1 MSLNTRL
8 LFALLGFPLLVY
20 AMMSIFFVFQSD
32 AEAFVM
38 KKERLES
45 AGTLLAPG
53 LSDAIT
59 ASDSQRLEALARQ
72 LVNLEGMRSVAL
84 FDAQGN
90 QLVLLGQSEPAPLSA
105 PTHRQ
110 LTMNEDVLRLRL
122 PLNMAHGSGNNVG
135 WLDAEMDTRE
145 LILGRYKLIA
155 SLSLGGM
162 LLGLLMFLVAFA
174 ISRYTSRPIE
184 EANQALYRLSR
195 GDYRLRLAS
204 HRAKELRHLATHV
217 NVLAEHFQQAQRDM
231 QTQIEQATSELQESM
246 ETIEEQNIKLDLAHR
261 SALQANAVKSEFLA
275 NMSHEIRTPLN
286 GIIGFCRLLGRS
298 SLDIRQQEWLQHV
311 HRACDNLLMLVND
324 VLDFSKLEANRL
336 TLEETDIDIVALI
349 DEVVGLHAPEA
360 QNKQLNLVAMV
371 YDDVPTPLCGDPLR
385 IHQVLNN
392 LISNALKFT
401 HQGDVIVRVMLDNHE
416 GQHVV
421 LNLSVSDT
429 GIGLSDA
436 HQQTLFSAFSQA
448 EPSHSRQFGGSGL
461 GLTICRQLI
470 ERMGGEITV
479 ESELG
484 KGTTFS
490 FTLPMLAHKAA
501 ERPPEMSL
509 DNPSIR
515 LHEEHPPT
523 RHLLEHLLKRWD
535 ATPIALD
542 APEKA
547 QLLILGLEPSDFTP
561 ERHAHWQ
568 AVIDQTPCPVL
579 VLANGNSFDLPALQL
594 TQGGETL
601 YKPFSRAQLVASLT
615 KLLSPAF
622 VPDTEE
628 SASLP
633 ITTLSHT
640 LKLLIVDDNAP
651 NRALLKAMLE
661 TPQIHITTVESG
673 QQAIEFAKK
682 NTVDMTLMDIRMPG
696 MDGVQTTQALRR
708 ISSTWARCPIIAVTA
723 HVLSSERQ
731 KWLAEGLDDVL
742 IKPIDEA
749 ILQQLLRRFLDLPQQ
764 TDGIPQDPITTD
776 HIHTGHVYTDHV
788 HTDDPHT
795 PPSPD
800 SATASVLPS
809 HADTAPATL
818 PVMDL
823 AIGTRLAGG
832 KEYLAR
838 EQLKRLIDGLQESER
853 HMREAYAQ
861 ENLPTLLDWVHGL
874 NGASRY
880 CGAPELA
887 LLVET
892 LETRLRTGGLDHVE
906 VLLEEL
912 YRAME
917 RLRAQRP
924 LLLRQS
930 ADS

>member
-20 AMMSIFFVFQSD
+20 AMMSILFVVQSS
-32 AEAFVM
+32 AEAHSV
-38 KKERLES
+38 KKERLEN
-45 AGTLLAPG
+45 AGHLLAPS
-53 LSDAIT
+53 LFEAI
-59 ASDSQRLEALARQ
+59 ANDDSQRLESLARQ
-72 LVNLEGMRSVAL
+72 LVNLEGMRSVAV

-90 QLVLLGQSEPAPLSA
+90 QLVWQGQSEPTSLSA
-105 PTHRQ
+105 PIQQQ
-110 LTMNEDVLRLRL
+110 LIMNEDVWRLRL
-122 PLNMAHGSGNNVG
+122 PLPPVSGHARGTHIG
-135 WLDAEMDTRE
+135 WLDAELDTRE
-145 LILGRYKLIA
+145 IAMGRYKLIA

-174 ISRYTSRPIE
+174 ISRYTTRPIE

-195 GDYRLRLAS
+195 GDNRLRLAS
-204 HRAKELRHLATHV
+204 SKAKELRHLSSHV
-217 NVLAEHFQQAQRDM
+217 NALADHFRQAQRNM
-231 QTQIEQATSELQESM
+231 QIQIEQATSELQESM

-298 SLDIRQQEWLQHV
+298 SLDARQQEWLQHV

-336 TLEETDIDIVALI
+336 TLEETDIDIVALV
-349 DEVVGLHAPEA
+349 DEVIGLHAPEA
-360 QNKQLNLVAMV
+360 QHKQLNLVAMV

-401 HQGDVIVRVMLDNHE
+401 QEGEVIVRVMLDNYE

-429 GIGLSDA
+429 GIGLSEA

-490 FTLPMLAHKAA
+490 FTLPMLANKAA
-501 ERPPEMSL
+501 ERPPEISL
-509 DNPSIR
+509 HNPVVR
-515 LHEEHPPT
+515 LYEEHSPT
-523 RHLLEHLLKRWD
+523 RHLLEHLLQRWE

-542 APEKA
+542 SPEKE
-547 QLLILGLEPSDFTP
+547 QLLILGLAHSDFSP
-561 ERHAHWQ
+561 ERHSHWQ

-579 VLANGNSFDLPALQL
+579 VLANGNSFDLPPLRL
-594 TQGGETL
+594 PHGGETL

-615 KLLSPAF
+615 TLLSPAF
-622 VPDTEE
+622 APTNDDEE
-628 SASLP
+628 PLLDVATLP
-633 ITTLSHT
+633 QT

-651 NRALLKAMLE
+651 NRELLKAMLE
-661 TPQIHITTVESG
+661 TPSLHVTTLESG
-673 QQAIEFAKK
+673 QQAIEFAKM
-682 NTVDMTLMDIRMPG
+682 NNVDMVLMDIRMPG

-708 ISSTWARCPIIAVTA
+708 ISGAWARCPIIAVTA

-742 IKPIDEA
+742 TKPIDEP
-749 ILQQLLRRFLDLPQQ
+749 LLHQLLARFLGV
-764 TDGIPQDPITTD
+764 TDYAATPAAPSSQSPSSVNNPPGSLVDSHIDP
-776 HIHTGHVYTDHV
+776 
-788 HTDDPHT
+788 P
-795 PPSPD
+795 
-800 SATASVLPS
+800 
-809 HADTAPATL
+809 PATL
-818 PVMDL
+818 PVVDL
-823 AIGTRLAGG
+823 DIGTRLAGG
-832 KEYLAR
+832 KEFLAR
-838 EQLKRLIDGLQESER
+838 EQLKRLIDSLEESEQHIR
-853 HMREAYAQ
+853 AAYAQ
-861 ENLPTLLDWVHGL
+861 QNLPTLLDWVHGL

-880 CGAPELA
+880 CGAPEMA

-892 LETRLRTGGLDHVE
+892 LETRLRTSGLSHVE
-906 VLLEEL
+906 ELLGEL

-924 LLLRQS
+924 MLLRN
-930 ADS
+930 

>member
-20 AMMSIFFVFQSD
+20 AMMSIFFVVQSD
-32 AEAFVM
+32 AEAHSV

-45 AGTLLAPG
+45 AGKLLAPSLG
-53 LSDAIT
+53 DAIADADT
-59 ASDSQRLEALARQ
+59 QRLESLARQ
-72 LVNLEGMRSVAL
+72 LINLEGLSSVAL
-84 FDAQGN
+84 FDDQGN
-90 QLVLLGQSEPAPLSA
+90 RLLLLGQSEPPPLSA
-105 PTHRQ
+105 PTDHQ
-110 LTMNEDVLRLRL
+110 LIMDESVWRLRL
-122 PLNMAHGSGNNVG
+122 PLAANRSENGSAVNHVG
-135 WLDAEMDTRE
+135 WLDAQMDTRE
-145 LILGRYKLIA
+145 LTLGRYKLIA

-174 ISRYTSRPIE
+174 ISRYTTRPIE
-184 EANQALYRLSR
+184 EANQSLYRLSR
-195 GDYRLRLAS
+195 GDYRLRLAPS
-204 HRAKELRHLATHV
+204 RAMELDHLSSHV
-217 NVLAEHFQQAQRDM
+217 NALAEHFQQAQRDM

-261 SALQANAVKSEFLA
+261 SALRANAVKSEFLA

-298 SLDIRQQEWLQHV
+298 SLDTRQQEWLQHV

-336 TLEETDIDIVALI
+336 TLEEADIDIVSLV
-349 DEVVGLHAPEA
+349 DEVIGLHAPEA
-360 QNKQLNLVAMV
+360 QRKQLNLVAMV

-401 HQGDVIVRVMLDNHE
+401 HEGGVIVRVMLDNHE

-436 HQQTLFSAFSQA
+436 HQQELFSAFSQA

-470 ERMGGEITV
+470 ERMGGEISV

-484 KGTTFS
+484 TGTIFS
-490 FTLPMLAHKAA
+490 FTLPMLAHKAN
-501 ERPPEMSL
+501 ERPPEISL
-509 DNPSIR
+509 ANPNVR
-515 LHEEHPPT
+515 LYEAHAPT
-523 RHLLEHLLKRWD
+523 RHLLEHLLQRWE
-535 ATPIALD
+535 AIPLPLD
-542 APEKA
+542 SPEQE
-547 QLLILGLEPSDFTP
+547 QLLLLGLAHSDFTP
-561 ERHAHWQ
+561 ERQHHWQ
-568 AVIDQTPCPVL
+568 TVIDQTPCPVL
-579 VLANGNSFDLPALQL
+579 ILANGNSFDLPSLRL
-594 TQGGETL
+594 THGGETL
-601 YKPFSRAQLVASLT
+601 YKPFSRAQLVASL
-615 KLLSPAF
+615 KQLLIPALI
-622 VPDTEE
+622 PLKRDGELP
-628 SASLP
+628 SLP
-633 ITTLSHT
+633 SQQV

-651 NRALLKAMLE
+651 NRELLKAMLE
-661 TPQIHITTVESG
+661 TPLIHITTVESG
-673 QQAIEFAKK
+673 QQALEFARS
-682 NTVDMTLMDIRMPG
+682 NSADLVLMDIRMPG

-708 ISSTWARCPIIAVTA
+708 LGSAWARCPIIAVTA

-742 IKPIDEA
+742 IKPIDES
-749 ILQQLLRRFLDLPQQ
+749 QLNKLLSRFLAVNNRVTNPN
-764 TDGIPQDPITTD
+764 IA
-776 HIHTGHVYTDHV
+776 
-788 HTDDPHT
+788 
-795 PPSPD
+795 PSQKNVLT
-800 SATASVLPS
+800 SHNTYYANASP
-809 HADTAPATL
+809 APL
-818 PVMDL
+818 PVIDL
-823 AIGTRLAGG
+823 EIGARLAGG

-838 EQLKRLIDGLQESER
+838 EQLKRLIDGLDESEQ
-853 HMREAYAQ
+853 HMRNAFAQ
-861 ENLPTLLDWVHGL
+861 QNLPTLLDWVHGL

-892 LETRLRTGGLDHVE
+892 LETRLRTSGLSHVE
-906 VLLEEL
+906 GLLEDL
-912 YRAME
+912 YRAMA

-924 LLLRQS
+924 LLLKTQ
-930 ADS
+930 D

>member
-20 AMMSIFFVFQSD
+20 AMMSILFVVQSG
-32 AEAFVM
+32 AEAHSV

-45 AGTLLAPG
+45 AGRLLAPS
-53 LSDAIT
+53 LADAI
-59 ASDSQRLEALARQ
+59 ADGDPQRLERLARQ
-72 LVNLEGMRSVAL
+72 LINLEELSSVAL
-84 FDAQGN
+84 FDDQGN
-90 QLVLLGQSEPAPLSA
+90 RLLLLGQSEPLPLSA
-105 PTHRQ
+105 PSDHQ
-110 LTMNEDVLRLRL
+110 LIMDESVWRLRL
-122 PLNMAHGSGNNVG
+122 PLTENHLENGSENDTAEHHVG
-135 WLDAEMDTRE
+135 WLDAQMDTRE

-174 ISRYTSRPIE
+174 ISRYTTRPIE
-184 EANQALYRLSR
+184 EANQSLYRLSR
-195 GDYRLRLAS
+195 GDYRLRLAPS
-204 HRAKELRHLATHV
+204 KATELDHLSSHV
-217 NVLAEHFQQAQRDM
+217 NALAEHFQQAQRDM

-261 SALQANAVKSEFLA
+261 SALRANTVKSEFLA

-298 SLDIRQQEWLQHV
+298 SLDTRQQEWLQHV

-336 TLEETDIDIVALI
+336 TLEEADIDIVSLV
-349 DEVVGLHAPEA
+349 DEVIGLHAPEA
-360 QNKQLNLVAMV
+360 QRKQLNLVAMV

-401 HQGDVIVRVMLDNHE
+401 HEGEVIVRVMLDNHE

-436 HQQTLFSAFSQA
+436 HQQELFNAFTQA

-470 ERMGGEITV
+470 ERMGGEISV

-484 KGTTFS
+484 TGTIFS
-490 FTLPMLAHKAA
+490 FTLPMLAHKAN
-501 ERPPEMSL
+501 ERPPEISL
-509 DNPSIR
+509 ANPNVR
-515 LHEEHPPT
+515 LYEAHAPT
-523 RHLLEHLLKRWD
+523 RHLLEHLLQRWE
-535 ATPIALD
+535 ANPIPLD
-542 APEKA
+542 SPEQE
-547 QLLILGLEPSDFTP
+547 QLLLLGLDHSDFTA
-561 ERHAHWQ
+561 ERQQHWQ
-568 AVIDQTPCPVL
+568 SVIDHTPSPVL
-579 VLANGNSFDLPALQL
+579 ILANGNSFDLPSLRL
-594 TQGGETL
+594 THGGETL
-601 YKPFSRAQLVASLT
+601 YKPFSRAQLVASL
-615 KLLSPAF
+615 KQLLIPALMPLKRDGE
-622 VPDTEE
+622 V
-628 SASLP
+628 SSLP
-633 ITTLSHT
+633 SQQALR
-640 LKLLIVDDNAP
+640 LLIVDDNAP
-651 NRALLKAMLE
+651 NRELLKAMLE
-661 TPQIHITTVESG
+661 TPLIHITTVESG
-673 QQAIEFAKK
+673 QQALEFARS
-682 NTVDMTLMDIRMPG
+682 NSADLVLMDIRMPG

-708 ISSTWARCPIIAVTA
+708 LGSSWARCPIIAVTA

-742 IKPIDEA
+742 IKPIDES
-749 ILQQLLRRFLDLPQQ
+749 QLNKLLSRFLA
-764 TDGIPQDPITTD
+764 
-776 HIHTGHVYTDHV
+776 VNNRV
-788 HTDDPHT
+788 T
-795 PPSPD
+795 PPHIAPPQK
-800 SATASVLPS
+800 SVLTS
-809 HADTAPATL
+809 HNTHYASTSPAPL
-818 PVMDL
+818 PVIDL
-823 AIGTRLAGG
+823 EIGARLAGG

-838 EQLKRLIDGLQESER
+838 EQLKRLIDGLAESEQ
-853 HMREAYAQ
+853 HMRNAFAQ
-861 ENLPTLLDWVHGL
+861 QNLPTLLDWVHGL

-892 LETRLRTGGLDHVE
+892 LETRLRTSGLSHVE
-906 VLLEEL
+906 GLLEDL
-912 YRAME
+912 YRAMA

-924 LLLRQS
+924 LLLKTQH
-930 ADS
+930 